1 MLSVCGETGTVIKLV
16 KQLCGDNYPA
26 NEVRY
31 HLDKWLIVFAKAIE
45 KQVSRE
51 YLGRVKIIKEI
62 KEPGITSRYP
72 SGYLTLFLQRDG
84 DVPSRYEMGTGFY
97 LVRSSKPF
105 TCAEPI
111 IRLKGTEYRQMIR
124 DIVSWYETADWKSQ
138 VVRIEKILDDKQ
150 AHEKSSRLRGNDEK
164 TQKEDKTKGMLS

>member
-31 HLDKWLIVFAKAIE
+31 HLDRWLELFANALE

-51 YLGRVKIIKEI
+51 DLGRVKIIKEI
-62 KEPGITSRYP
+62 NEPGIVSKYP

-97 LVRSSKPF
+97 LVRSDKPF
-105 TCAEPI
+105 TSAEPI
-111 IRLKGTEYRQMIR
+111 IRLKGPEYRKMIS
-124 DIVSWYETADWKSQ
+124 DIVSWFEAASWKGQ
-138 VVRIEKILDDKQ
+138 VVKIEKGILPRRQEEGTK
-150 AHEKSSRLRGNDEK
+150 N
-164 TQKEDKTKGMLS
+164 TKEDKTKGMLC